1 MTEAKG
7 PAGKRKGP
15 GKSKTSPAAIETA
28 QRHAKWLELKVAGK
42 SFATIAEL
50 HGVAESTVHEAVT
63 RRLRETIKT
72 PADELRTLEL
82 ARLDAQ
88 LERLLKAIE
97 SSNGLNAAAES
108 LFLKESERRAKLLG
122 LDAPAKTLDVTPPRE
137 ETVERVRGL
146 LLNPTEEFAALLA
159 ETGWVRQRV
168 PPTCPECGNF
178 GFCGVSCSRRGTAED
193 IAARGSRR
201 G

>member
-1 MTEAKG
+1 MTGHKAPG
-7 PAGKRKGP
+7 RRHKGP
-15 GKSKTSPAAIETA
+15 GRSKTSPAAIETA

-42 SFATIAEL
+42 SFEAIAKL
-50 HGVAESTVHEAVT
+50 YGVTDSTVHEAVT

-97 SSNGLNAAAES
+97 DSKGLNAAAES

-159 ETGWVRQRV
+159 ETGWVR
-168 PPTCPECGNF
+168 
-178 GFCGVSCSRRGTAED
+178 RG
-193 IAARGSRR
+193 
-201 G
+201 